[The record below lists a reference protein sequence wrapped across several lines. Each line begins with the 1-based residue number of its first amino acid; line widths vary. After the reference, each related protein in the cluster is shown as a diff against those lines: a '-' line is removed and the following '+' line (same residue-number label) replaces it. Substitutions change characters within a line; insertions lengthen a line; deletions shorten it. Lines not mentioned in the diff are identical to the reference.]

1 MYLANKVQNIQ
12 AAADTLLEC
21 AGLTQDEI
29 RPVAEAM
36 EQGGRLAAKAAVTD
50 AILDKCRPIAGT
62 PDEVVIPLQY
72 AVALNTRRSPG
83 EGTAVTSRRPPCR
96 TEYFESSV
104 FASYNDTKPPTA
116 MTVTKLFRQ
125 SEPEMIMVWVP
136 IVVLRMQI
144 TD

>member
-1 MYLANKVQNIQ
+1 MPLYFDSSEPISTTDPTGSSDGS
-12 AAADTLLEC
+12 AAAM
-21 AGLTQDEI
+21 
-29 RPVAEAM
+29 PV
-36 EQGGRLAAKAAVTD
+36 
-50 AILDKCRPIAGT
+50 CAGT

-83 EGTAVTSRRPPCR
+83 EGTAVISRRPPCR

-116 MTVTKLFRQ
+116 MTVTTPFRQ
-125 SEPEMIMVWVP
+125 NEPEMIMVWVP

-144 TD
+144 HRLNFCELPNLRANPKSVTRDR